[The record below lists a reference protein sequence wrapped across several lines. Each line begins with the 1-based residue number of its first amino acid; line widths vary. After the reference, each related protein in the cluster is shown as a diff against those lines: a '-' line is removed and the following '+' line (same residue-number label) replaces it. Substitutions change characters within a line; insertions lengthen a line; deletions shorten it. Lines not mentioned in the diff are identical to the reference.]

1 MIDAQVLQRH
11 GLTREEYDRIV
22 GFLGREPNLTE
33 LGIFSV
39 MWSEHCSY
47 KSSRIYLKTLPT
59 DGPQV
64 VQGPGENAGAVD
76 IGEGLAA
83 VFKIESH
90 NHPSFIEPYQGAATG
105 VGGIIRDIFTMGAR
119 PTALL
124 NSLRFGSLD
133 SPGTKRLLEGV
144 VAGIAGYGNSI
155 GIPTVGGEIVFEPC
169 YSGNPLVNVF
179 CLGIAKGS
187 DIIKGV
193 ASGIGNPVYY
203 VGAKTGRDGI
213 HGATMASAE
222 FDEKSA
228 EKRPAVQVGDPF
240 MEKLLLEACLEVMR
254 TDALVGIQDMG
265 AAGLTCSTTEMGSR
279 GGAGVEIDV
288 SLVPQR
294 ETGMTPYEIMLS
306 ESQERMLLVAKRGR
320 EAEVERIFEKWD
332 LHAVR
337 IGEVTSDGV
346 LRVKDRGSVVAEI
359 PNRALTDEA
368 PVYRRPMIEPEYLR
382 DVQHLD
388 LESLGER
395 PPETLDLHRAAAA
408 RSAESLTPHRA
419 GHAARSFQ
427 SSDDLFALLN
437 SPTIGSKRWV
447 YRQYDHMV
455 RTSTINLP
463 GMGAGVVRV
472 RGTDRG
478 LALSVDGNGRYCYLD
493 PYTGAMLAVAEAA
506 RNVACA
512 GARPLGAT
520 NCLNFGNPERP
531 AIMWQF
537 AKAVEGI
544 GDACRALDVPI
555 TGGNVSLYNETDG
568 NAIYPTPVIGV
579 VGLLEHV
586 DRVVAR
592 RFRETGDAIVMLG
605 DSRGELGGTEY
616 LKVIHGLVR
625 GVPPALDLAAERAL
639 QRLLLALSEER
650 LVRSTHDCSDGG
662 IAVTLAECCFD
673 TAGMGAEVEIDR
685 VRVAGSDAV
694 NVAAA
699 LFGESA
705 SRVVI
710 GVAQDDVTAV
720 LQRAAAAGVPAK
732 VIGRTGGNRLRIAV
746 AGETMIDVSVDEAE
760 RVWSSAID
768 KYFERRVA

>member
-1 MIDAQVLQRH
+1 VIDSTVLDRH
-11 GLTREEYDRIV
+11 GLKRDEYDRIV
-22 GFLGREPNLTE
+22 ECLGREPNLTE

-47 KSSRIYLKTLPT
+47 KSSRVHLKTLPT
-59 DGPQV
+59 EGPQV
-64 VQGPGENAGAVD
+64 LQGPGENAGAID

-119 PTALL
+119 PIALL
-124 NSLRFGSLD
+124 NSLRFGDL
-133 SPGTKRLLEGV
+133 GVTETLRLVEGV

-155 GIPTVGGEIVFEPC
+155 GIPTVGGEIAFEPS
-169 YSGNPLVNVF
+169 YAGNPLVNVF
-179 CLGIAKGS
+179 CLGIARAS
-187 DIIKGV
+187 DLIKGV
-193 ASGIGNPVYY
+193 ASGVGNSVYY

-222 FDEKSA
+222 FDDKSA

-306 ESQERMLLVAKRGR
+306 ESQERMLLVVKRGR
-320 EAEVERIFEKWD
+320 EAEVERVFDKWD
-332 LHAVR
+332 LHAVQ

-346 LRVKDRGSVVAEI
+346 LRVKDRGTVVAEI
-359 PNRALTDEA
+359 PNAALTDEA
-368 PVYRRPMIEPEYLR
+368 PVYRRPMSEPEYLAE
-382 DVQHLD
+382 VQRLD
-388 LESLGER
+388 LDSLGDGGRE
-395 PPETLDLHRAAAA
+395 PSLATPASWSNATLLM
-408 RSAESLTPHRA
+408 
-419 GHAARSFQ
+419 
-427 SSDDLFALLN
+427 LLG

-455 RTSTINLP
+455 RTNTLNMP
-463 GMGAGVVRV
+463 GLGAGVVRIK
-472 RGTDRG
+472 GTDRA
-478 LALSVDGNGRYCYLD
+478 LALSVDGNGRYCHLD
-493 PYTGAMLAVAEAA
+493 PGRGAMLAVAEAA

-531 AIMWQF
+531 AIMWQL

-544 GDACRALDVPI
+544 GAACRALGVPI

-568 NAIYPTPVIGV
+568 RPIYPTPVIGV
-579 VGLLEHV
+579 VGLLEHA
-586 DRVVAR
+586 DRLVSR
-592 RFRETGDAIVMLG
+592 RFQRAGDAIVLLG
-605 DSRGELGGTEY
+605 KDRGELGGSEY
-616 LKVIHGLVR
+616 LKVAHGLVR
-625 GVPPALDLAAERAL
+625 GRPPAIDLEAERAL
-639 QRLLLALSEER
+639 QTLLVDLADRR
-650 LVRSTHDCSDGG
+650 LVASAHDCSDGG
-662 IAVTLAECCFD
+662 LAVTLAECCFD
-673 TAGMGAEVEIDR
+673 TGGMGAEIAIEPADVSR
-685 VRVAGSDAV
+685 DAAI
-694 NVAAA
+694 NRAAA
-699 LFGESA
+699 LFSESA
-705 SRVVI
+705 SRVVVSTNVDT
-710 GVAQDDVTAV
+710 VASV
-720 LQRAAAAGVPAK
+720 LEQAAAAGVPAR
-732 VIGRTGGNRLRIAV
+732 VVGRTGGQLLRIAV
-746 AGETMIDVSVDEAE
+746 GGHLAIDLPVDDAE
-760 RVWSSAID
+760 RAWAGAIER
-768 KYFERRVA
+768 YFQRRVA